1 MPLWKIAWRSVQR
14 RSLASGLTALS
25 MALGVMLVVAVLL
38 IHGII
43 AESFRNN
50 ASLGYNLILGAKGGR
65 LQLVL
70 NTVFYLSEPVEN
82 IPYDFYQEFLPAD
95 QRDDGQQGKWAD
107 YVDRVIPVCLGDY
120 YKQYRLV
127 GTTPQM
133 FNDYVYDEDTGQQY
147 EFAGGRNFE
156 YWNDE
161 HGFFEAVVGAQ
172 VARDTGLQVGD
183 TIAATHGS
191 TEGEEHPDLF
201 HIVGI
206 LKSSGTPNDRAVFVN
221 MEGFY
226 LLDGHALPVEEEDT
240 DQQESEAVVAVDLEK
255 SDAADIESDE
265 NFKTTEMIESDELT
279 KNVDPSLPAAKRKT
293 TPLPIEQREVTAL
306 LVKTSPIITRG
317 LSNMVNEGT
326 VAQAVFPV
334 GEITTLFNRI
344 VKPFQQ
350 VLLILTAMICVVS
363 GISILVSIYNSMS
376 DRRREIAIMRALGA
390 GRRTVMAV
398 VLLESIILSLGG
410 GLMGW
415 VGGHALIAAA
425 APRIEAE
432 TGVIIGP
439 FDLAPP
445 VNLLALLTDE
455 PIYLGG
461 AKLGEINVST
471 EWILI
476 PSLMILAVI
485 VGFLPAM
492 AAYRTDVAD
501 ALTANP

>member
-14 RSLASGLTALS
+14 RSLASMLTTFS

-50 ASLGYNLILGAKGGR
+50 ASLGYNLIMGAKGGR

-82 IPYDFYQEFLPAD
+82 IPYAFYEQYLPAEK
-95 QRDDGQQGKWAD
+95 RSDGKDGELAD

-127 GTTPQM
+127 GTTPEM
-133 FNDYVYDEDTGQQY
+133 FDDYVYNEDTGDKY
-147 EFAGGRNFE
+147 EFAEGRNFVHFDE
-156 YWNDE
+156 E
-161 HGFFEAVVGAQ
+161 HGFFEAVVGAK
-172 VARDTGLQVGD
+172 VARDTGLKVGD
-183 TIAATHGS
+183 TITATHGS
-191 TEGEEHPDLF
+191 VEGDEHPDQF
-201 HIVGI
+201 YIVGI

-226 LLDGHALPVEEEDT
+226 LLDGHALPIKDETATDDEATDAAGVAGEPAMVEE
-240 DQQESEAVVAVDLEK
+240 VV
-255 SDAADIESDE
+255 DASI
-265 NFKTTEMIESDELT
+265 
-279 KNVDPSLPAAKRKT
+279 PAAQRKR
-293 TPLPIEQREVTAL
+293 TPLAKDRREVTAL
-306 LVKTSPIITRG
+306 LVKTSPIISRG
-317 LSNMVNEGT
+317 LSNMVNEGPD
-326 VAQAVFPV
+326 AQAVFPV
-334 GEITTLFNRI
+334 GEITALFNRI

-350 VLLILTAMICVVS
+350 VLLVLTAMICVVS

-398 VLLESIILSLGG
+398 VLLESIILSMGG
-410 GLMGW
+410 GFMGW
-415 VGGHALIAAA
+415 VGGHALITAA

-432 TGVIIGP
+432 TGVTIGP
-439 FDLAPP
+439 FDMAPP
-445 VNLLALLTDE
+445 VNLLALVSDD
-455 PIYLGG
+455 PIYLNGQ
-461 AKLGEINVST
+461 KFEEINVST

-476 PSLMILAVI
+476 PGLMILAVL
-485 VGFLPAM
+485 VGFLPAL

-501 ALTANP
+501 ALTSNP